1 MKKFF
6 NKELLYRALSVLI
19 FVPLVIL
26 PMFIS
31 NYLTSVV
38 FLIFLSIILIEINDM
53 KKNTVKVLLIN
64 SYFILTVASFFLF
77 LLLLITGE
85 VTKLWLFYVIIVIWF
100 FDTFSYVGGKLIG
113 GTRLMPKISSGK
125 TVSGLFSGV
134 IMTII
139 VTAIIVNVFFRDVV
153 DFSVVNVLLIIVISF
168 IGDTLVSILKR
179 YVSIKDT
186 GNIMPGHG
194 GLLDRFDSFIAV
206 FLIIGVISLFL

>member
-1 MKKFF
+1 
-6 NKELLYRALSVLI
+6 
-19 FVPLVIL
+19 
-26 PMFIS
+26 
-31 NYLTSVV
+31 
-38 FLIFLSIILIEINDM
+38 M